1 MEDTGQ
7 QYLKCLGKKE
17 ESHSTLAAEM
27 FIPAATTGSPD
38 SACKSQNIYNL
49 IFLLPSAALVP
60 TTDLRNL
67 SIIITQ

>member
-7 QYLKCLGKKE
+7 QHLKCLGKKE
-17 ESHSTLAAEM
+17 QSHPTLAAEM
-27 FIPAATTGSPD
+27 SILAAATGSPN
-38 SACKSQNIYNL
+38 STCKSQNIYNL

-60 TTDLRNL
+60 TRDLGNL